1 MPTFVWK
8 GKTAGGETAAGEL
21 VAENRAQLVQML
33 RKRRISVVNVR
44 EKRKGIA
51 IPLLNRRSVS
61 TKEMAVFTRQ
71 FATMIDAGLPLV
83 QCLETISK
91 QVENKYL
98 QEVLT
103 QVVED
108 VESGC
113 TLAAAMGKHKKV
125 FNNLYTNMVDAGEMG
140 GALDEI
146 LERLAVHIEKAEA
159 LKRKVKGAMTY
170 PLVVL
175 GVALGAAVFMLVFII
190 PTFARMFSDFGAA
203 LPLPTRIVLGVSY
216 VLRTYWWALG
226 ALGVGAV
233 VGVKR
238 FYGTPIGKRK
248 IDAFM
253 LNSPIFGT
261 LLRKTAVARF
271 TRTLGTLITSGV
283 PILTGLE
290 ITAETAGNAVVRSAV
305 LATMAGIKEG
315 DTIAKPLKATGVF
328 PPMVVQMV
336 AVGEETGSLDEMLS
350 KIADFY
356 ESEVDTAV
364 DSLTATLEPLMI
376 VLMGVLVGGMVVAMY
391 LPMFKLVSVIAT
403 G

>member
-1 MPTFVWK
+1 M
-8 GKTAGGETAAGEL
+8 
-21 VAENRAQLVQML
+21 
-33 RKRRISVVNVR
+33 
-44 EKRKGIA
+44 
-51 IPLLNRRSVS
+51 
-61 TKEMAVFTRQ
+61 
-71 FATMIDAGLPLV
+71 FA
-83 QCLETISK
+83 
-91 QVENKYL
+91 
-98 QEVLT
+98 
-103 QVVED
+103 
-108 VESGC
+108 
-113 TLAAAMGKHKKV
+113 
-125 FNNLYTNMVDAGEMG
+125 
-140 GALDEI
+140 
-146 LERLAVHIEKAEA
+146 
-159 LKRKVKGAMTY
+159 
-170 PLVVL
+170 
-175 GVALGAAVFMLVFII
+175 
-190 PTFARMFSDFGAA
+190 DFGAA

-226 ALGVGAV
+226 AGLFGAIF
-233 VGVKR
+233 GLKK
-238 FYGTPIGKRK
+238 FYGTPAGKRK

-253 LNSPIFGT
+253 LKSPIFGP

-290 ITAETAGNAVVRSAV
+290 ITAETAGNEVVKSAV
-305 LATMAGIKEG
+305 LATKAGIKDG
-315 DTIAKPLKATGVF
+315 DTIAKPLRTTGVF

-364 DSLTATLEPLMI
+364 DSLTSILEPLMI